1 MNEISRVPPQAM
13 PINGVA
19 RAAGLLVIG
28 IGASA
33 GGLEACSKLLDGL
46 GEDHGMAFVIVQHLD
61 PTHES
66 LMVSLLARHTKMN
79 ILQAKDGM
87 LIEAGHLY
95 VIPPGTYLSVAKGH
109 LHVSSPQARQG
120 ARLPFDYFLQT
131 LAQDNG
137 ARAACIILSG
147 TGADGS
153 IGLKAIKDRGG
164 LVIAQ
169 QPTEAAFDGMPQSA
183 IDTGLVDHVL
193 TVEAMP
199 KILFQF
205 SKQKASVPSADKKQP
220 LDDANNWIAEIIDL
234 IRAKSKHDFSG
245 YKMGTLQRRTERRMA
260 MLGIAQNDVDIYLQ
274 LLRKDTNEIEM
285 LANDL
290 LINVTNFFR
299 DPKVFEHLS
308 ATIIHDLVAKQPPDQ
323 ALRVWSV
330 GCSTG
335 EEIYTLAM
343 LFREQITAQKRNLKI
358 QFFASDIDADAV
370 ASARDGLYPDSIS
383 SEVSPERL
391 ERFFTKEETGYR
403 ISQELRSMVIFT
415 VQDLLTDPPF
425 AKLDMISC
433 RNLLIYL
440 QPEAQSKVIALFH
453 FALRN
458 NGILFLGSAETVG
471 GAEGQFEIVSKPD
484 RIYRRIGQNLPG
496 ELLFLMNSSNSPTL
510 SRTPISNTPTSRP
523 AAFAELCQK
532 FVMANYM
539 PATILINRKFDCL
552 FTLGP
557 TGDYLSLAPGIS
569 SHNILEMARD
579 GVKSKLRSA
588 IQMAT
593 QENKRILLGGGLVK
607 NSDSAKG
614 FSIMVEPIKSE
625 GQDFLL
631 ICFKEE
637 PKVEVVA
644 SGPVAPESATRVSE
658 LEQELA
664 TTQTELRLAIRDLE
678 IAAEEQKSVSEETS
692 SVNEEY
698 QSTNEELLTSKEE
711 LQSLNEEL
719 TALNSQLQETL
730 ERQRID
736 STDLQN
742 VLYSTDVATIF
753 LDPNLNIRL
762 FTPATKLL
770 FNVIPSDIGR
780 PLADLSALATDAALL
795 SDAHSVLKTHE
806 PVEREIEA
814 KTGAWYIR
822 RILPYRTTDKAV
834 AGVVITFSDITGRR
848 HIADALENAER
859 KAQLANLGKTRFLAA
874 ASHDLRQPLQTL
886 VLLHEM
892 LAKNVATEKAKKL
905 VVRLDETVGAMTG
918 MLNALLDI
926 NQIEA
931 GTVVTERITFPIDE
945 LLQRMQGEFAFHAQA
960 QNLALHVVPCG
971 LSINTDPRLL
981 EQMIRNLLSNAL
993 KYTKTGK
1000 VLLGCRRRKTHVSI
1014 EIWDTGIGIPADE
1027 QQAIFD
1033 EYHQLDNSARE
1044 RRRGLGLG
1052 LSIVKR
1058 LGLLLDHRVTVRS
1071 QLGQG
1076 SGFSIEVE
1084 LPPVVPLLRR
1094 EILSDKKSPEQKVA
1108 KHQKLSI
1115 LVVEDDLAV
1124 NELLQQLL
1132 EGEGHKVETTL
1143 DGVRALELVAGARD
1157 HFDILITDFNLPNGL
1172 DGLELAQKMREK
1184 LGSQLPII
1192 VLSGNI
1198 STGLLREISEQ
1209 NCVHL
1214 NKPVKLEKLTATI
1227 EQMLIAKPSLP
1238 VALPT
1243 DLPVT
1248 LPAAIVVPHSH
1259 PDKALIFIVDD
1270 DQLIREALSSV
1281 FADAGHDCVSFDSSE
1296 SFLATYKAGREGCLL
1311 IDAYLPGMSG
1321 LELIQHLRK
1330 TGDNIPAIM
1339 ITGNSDVAM
1348 AVDAMKAGAS
1358 DFIEKPVRSLEL
1370 IASVE
1375 RAIDQARDSGKREAW
1390 NKAAAKHIADL
1401 TPRQRE
1407 IMDMVVAGQPSKNI
1421 AADLKISQRT
1431 VENHRAAIMTNTGCK
1446 SIPALARLAL
1456 AAAQS

>member
-1 MNEISRVPPQAM
+1 M
-13 PINGVA
+13 PNKGIA
-19 RAAGLLVIG
+19 QTADFLVVG

-33 GGLEACSKLLDGL
+33 GGLEACSKLLDRMGD
-46 GEDHGMAFVIVQHLD
+46 GSGMAFIIVQHLD

-66 LMVSLLARHTKMN
+66 LMVSLLAKHTKMN
-79 ILQAKDGM
+79 VLQAEDGM
-87 LIEAGHLY
+87 LIKPGHLY
-95 VIPPGTYLSVAKGH
+95 IIPPGTYLSVAKGY
-109 LHVSSPQARQG
+109 LHVSPPQARHG

-131 LAQDNG
+131 LALDYG

-147 TGADGS
+147 TGGDGS
-153 IGLKAIKDRGG
+153 LGIKSIKEKAGMI
-164 LVIAQ
+164 IAQ
-169 QPTEAAFDGMPQSA
+169 EPTESAFDGMPQSA
-183 IDTGLVDHVL
+183 ITTGLVDQVL
-193 TVEAMP
+193 KVSDMPNALLKFANQKIAVLKIEEKRPTDEA
-199 KILFQF
+199 K
-205 SKQKASVPSADKKQP
+205 
-220 LDDANNWIAEIIDL
+220 NGIAEIVDL
-234 IRAKSKHDFSG
+234 MRTKSKHDFSR
-245 YKMGTLQRRTERRMA
+245 YKIGTVQRRIERRME
-260 MLGIAQNDVDIYLQ
+260 MLGIALNDVDAYLEV
-274 LLRKDTNEIEM
+274 LRKDINEIET

-290 LINVTNFFR
+290 LINVTSFYR

-308 ATIIHDLVAKQPPDQ
+308 ATIIYDLVAKQPPEQ
-323 ALRVWSV
+323 PLRIWSV

-343 LFREQITAQKRNLKI
+343 LFREQITLQKRNVKL
-358 QFFASDIDADAV
+358 QLFASDIDADAV
-370 ASARDGLYPDSIS
+370 ASARDGHYPDSIS
-383 SEVSPERL
+383 AEVSPERL
-391 ERFFTKEETGYR
+391 GRFFSKEQTGYR
-403 ISQELRSMVIFT
+403 ISQDLRAMVIFT

-471 GAEGQFEIVSKPD
+471 SAEIKFEIVSKPD
-484 RIYRRIGQNLPG
+484 RIYRRIGQNRPG
-496 ELLFLMNSSNSPTL
+496 ELLFLMESSNSPAL
-510 SRTPISNTPTSRP
+510 SRVPITNTTASRP

-532 FVMANYM
+532 FVIANYT
-539 PATILINRKFDCL
+539 PATVLIDRKFDCL

-557 TGDYLSLAPGIS
+557 TEDYLSLAPGIS
-569 SHNILEMARD
+569 SHNIIEMARD

-593 QENKRILLGGGLVK
+593 QENKRILLGGGRMK
-607 NSDSAKG
+607 KDDKTKA
-614 FSIMVEPIKSE
+614 FSIMVEPVKSE
-625 GQDFLL
+625 GQDLLL

-637 PKVEVVA
+637 TKGEVVA
-644 SGPVAPESATRVSE
+644 SGPADPESVTRVSE

-664 TTQTELRLAIRDLE
+664 TTQTELKVAIRDLE
-678 IAAEEQKSVSEETS
+678 LSAEEQKTVNEETS

-753 LDPNLNIRL
+753 LDPNLKIRL

-780 PLADLSALATDAALL
+780 PLADLNSLATVSDMLGDAQI
-795 SDAHSVLKTHE
+795 VLETHE
-806 PVEREIEA
+806 PIEREIEA
-814 KTGAWYIR
+814 KSGAWYIK
-822 RILPYRTTDKAV
+822 RILPYRASDGSV
-834 AGVVITFSDITGRR
+834 AGVVITFNDITDRR
-848 HIADALENAER
+848 HIADALKIAER
-859 KAQLANLGKTRFLAA
+859 QAQLANLGKSRFLAA

-892 LAKNVATEKAKKL
+892 LAKNVTGEKTKKL
-905 VVRLDETVGAMTG
+905 VGRLDETIGAMTG

-931 GTVVTERITFPIDE
+931 GTVVTEKVSFPINE

-960 QNLALHVVPCG
+960 QGLILLVVPC
-971 LSINTDPRLL
+971 SITINTDPRLL

-1000 VLLGCRRRKTHVSI
+1000 VLLGCRRRKNYISI
-1014 EIWDTGIGIPADE
+1014 EIWDTGIGIPLEE
-1027 QQAIFD
+1027 QQAIFE
-1033 EYHQLDNSARE
+1033 EYHQIDNSARE
-1044 RRRGLGLG
+1044 RNRGLGLG

-1058 LGLLLDHRVTVRS
+1058 LGILLDHRVTVTS
-1071 QLGQG
+1071 QHGHG
-1076 SGFSIEVE
+1076 SGFSIEVK
-1084 LPPVVPLLRR
+1084 LPVVLPTLRR
-1094 EILSDKKSPEQKVA
+1094 KILPTERSSEPKIINQK
-1108 KHQKLSI
+1108 KLSI

-1124 NELLQQLL
+1124 NELLQLLL
-1132 EGEGHKVETTL
+1132 EGEGHDVVTAL
-1143 DGVRALELVAGARD
+1143 DGNRAFELTASGNCN
-1157 HFDILITDFNLPNGL
+1157 FDILITDFNLPNGM
-1172 DGLELAQKMREK
+1172 DGLELAAK
-1184 LGSQLPII
+1184 LRTKLQRQLPTI

-1209 NCVHL
+1209 KCVHL
-1214 NKPVKLEKLTATI
+1214 NKPVKLEKLITTI
-1227 EQMLIAKPSLP
+1227 EQLLVSKTSKP
-1238 VALPT
+1238 T
-1243 DLPVT
+1243 TIT
-1248 LPAAIVVPHSH
+1248 LPHNH
-1259 PDKALIFIVDD
+1259 PDKAMIFIVDD
-1270 DQLIREALSSV
+1270 DHLIRDALCSV
-1281 FADAGHDCVSFDSSE
+1281 FTDAGHDCASFESSE
-1296 SFLATYKAGREGCLL
+1296 DFLASYKAEREGCLL
-1311 IDAYLPGMSG
+1311 IDAYLPGMNG

-1330 TGDNIPAIM
+1330 LGNSLPAIM
-1339 ITGNSDVAM
+1339 ITGNSDVTM

-1358 DFIEKPVRSLEL
+1358 DFIEKPIGSLEL
-1370 IASVE
+1370 ILSVE
-1375 RAIDQARDSGKREAW
+1375 RALDQNKDSGKREAW
-1390 NKAAAKHIADL
+1390 NKNAAKQIADL

-1407 IMDMVVAGQPSKNI
+1407 IMDMVVAGHPSKNI

-1431 VENHRAAIMTNTGCK
+1431 VENHRAAIMERTGCK

-1456 AAAQS
+1456 AASATKSVIVSSK